1 MSLASGEVNMK
12 RKSGPNI
19 EPCEDPTDRA
29 LPWILN
35 SAKEYCSSN
44 AEAMISNPAGFSW
57 AQQSG
62 LFPLYGSSRSS
73 VDGALQR

>member
-35 SAKEYCSSN
+35 RAKECCRSN
-44 AEAMISNPAGFSW
+44 AEAMVSNPAGFS
-57 AQQSG
+57 
-62 LFPLYGSSRSS
+62 
-73 VDGALQR
+73 

>member
-1 MSLASGEVNMK
+1 MNNKIFTIYNLQFTIFLTLMSLASGEVNMK

-35 SAKEYCSSN
+35 RAKECCSSN
-44 AEAMISNPAGFSW
+44 AEAMVSNPAGFS
-57 AQQSG
+57 
-62 LFPLYGSSRSS
+62 
-73 VDGALQR
+73 